1 LLLVN
6 NPVSRTWIVCALL
19 GAAFANSGS
28 AQDPS
33 ELWSYNL
40 AYDRG
45 STIPYAVITAYQGPA
60 GPAVIPAEIDGHP
73 VRAVGSGTASIDR
86 TSKLTGIVIPDSVT
100 ALAKYA
106 FWRPTNLASVT
117 IGSGV
122 RSIGYGA
129 FGYAQNL
136 GEIDLPDSVVSL
148 GDYAFYRATN
158 LARVSLGSGLTN
170 IPLAAFSDCPS
181 LREIV
186 IPEGVTSIGNFAFN
200 AITYRG
206 GLTNVVFPST
216 LVEIGPVAFQHSAGL
231 TSVTFPPGLERIGQE
246 AFAYCSGLT
255 NLVIGDGVTNIGRV
269 AFAFCDGLATAKVGS
284 GVSVIEDSLFDGCQ
298 KLESVVFSGPVT
310 SVGDYAF
317 ADCSRLTTVLFTG
330 SAPATPG
337 PTGDVFGTNP
347 STVVYFRSAPD
358 EWPASWAGRSVVPF
372 RPVSRVVAADGRF
385 FSFAWTG
392 AGEVPFSV
400 ERTTSLA
407 GGDWELLEAG
417 VSTGQF
423 TDQTPPRRAA
433 FYRLL
438 HP

>member
-1 LLLVN
+1 M
-6 NPVSRTWIVCALL
+6 SRIRSACALL
-19 GAAFANSGS
+19 VAAVANTGS
-28 AQDPS
+28 AQEAS
-33 ELWSYNL
+33 ELWSYSL

-45 STIPYAVITAYQGPA
+45 STVPYAVITAYQGPA
-60 GPAVIPAEIDGHP
+60 GAAVIPAEIDGHP

-86 TSKLTGIVIPDSVT
+86 TSKLTGVVIPDSVT

-106 FWRPTNLASVT
+106 FWRPTNLASVN

-136 GEIDLPDSVVSL
+136 GEVDLPDSVVSL
-148 GDYAFYRATN
+148 GDYVFYRATN
-158 LARVSLGSGLTN
+158 LSRVSLGSGLTN

-181 LREIV
+181 LREVV
-186 IPEGVTSIGNFAFN
+186 IPEGVTSIGDFAFN

-216 LVEIGPVAFQHSAGL
+216 LEEIGRVAFQHSSGL
-231 TSVTFPPGLERIGQE
+231 TSVSFPSGLRSIGQE

-269 AFAFCDGLATAKVGS
+269 AFAFCDSLATVRVGS

-298 KLESVVFSGPVT
+298 NLASVVFSGQVD

-317 ADCSRLTTVLFTG
+317 ADCPRLTSVLLTG
-330 SAPATPG
+330 FAPATSG
-337 PTGDVFGTNP
+337 TGDVFGTNP
-347 STVVYFRSAPD
+347 STVVYIRSPQA

-372 RPVSRVVAADGRF
+372 RPVPRAAVAGIGS
-385 FSFAWTG
+385 FSFTWTG
-392 AGEVPFSV
+392 AGEVPVSV
-400 ERTTSLA
+400 ERTTSL
-407 GGDWELLEAG
+407 GGGEWELLEAG

-423 TDQTPPRRAA
+423 TDHAPPPRAA